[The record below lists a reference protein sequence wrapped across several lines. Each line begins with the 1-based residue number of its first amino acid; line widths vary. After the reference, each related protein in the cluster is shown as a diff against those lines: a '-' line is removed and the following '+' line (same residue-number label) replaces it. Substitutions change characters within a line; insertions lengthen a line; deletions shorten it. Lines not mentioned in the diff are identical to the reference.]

1 MTGLMSLILIF
12 PKFVTM
18 KQFIILLVLFFI
30 VSGVSAQKTLSL
42 KDATLGASSYLKP
55 EMPEQIKWRDARH
68 FVMVKDSVLLQL
80 EIQKKDQNKV
90 LSLAELN
97 AALKSSELKTVK
109 SFPKFSFI
117 DPSKI
122 WFHTANQLVILN
134 LDNKQV
140 IQNIEYPEDAE
151 NLDFCTTNSTLAYT
165 IKNNLFIAG
174 KAGIQQVT
182 NDQIQHIINGAT
194 VHRNEFGI
202 DKGTFWS
209 PTGNKLAFYRMD
221 ETMVGDYPLVDFMA
235 REAELVNIKYPM
247 AGMTSHQVKLG
258 VYDPAT
264 QQTIFLKTGEPLDHY
279 LTNICWSPDGKSIFI
294 QELNRGQNHLKLN
307 QYDAVTGDFIK
318 TILEETDSKYVEPL
332 LPILFSKVDPE
343 KFYYQSRRD
352 GWNHVYQCTVN
363 DGIVAQITKGDWEVT
378 ELTGFDADEKNML
391 FEATKES
398 PIERNFYQINLQSGK
413 TDKLTN
419 VSGTHLCIL
428 SPDQQNVA
436 DRWTS
441 TNVPGQLDLISIKKN
456 SKETIFEAVNTLKDF
471 DLGDNTVFTIKAADG
486 ATDLYCRMIK
496 PNNFD
501 PSKKYPVIVYVY
513 GGPHAQLV
521 NKTWQNDAR
530 WWQYYMASKG
540 YIAFTVDSRGSD
552 NRGKAFENAI
562 HRQLGVVETADQMKG
577 IDYLKSL
584 PYVDVNRIGVHGWS
598 YGGFMTLNLML
609 KHPET
614 FKVGVAGGPVVDW
627 SMYEVMYG
635 ERYMDTPQENPEGYK
650 NANML
655 NYADKLNGKLMIIH
669 GVQDQTVVMQ
679 QSIQFLKKCIDINK
693 QVDFFVYPTHEHN
706 VRGNDR
712 LHLMEKVSN
721 YFLDN
726 L

>member
-1 MTGLMSLILIF
+1 
-12 PKFVTM
+12 M
-18 KQFIILLVLFFI
+18 KQITILLILFFI
-30 VSGVSAQKTLSL
+30 VFGVSAQKTLSL

-55 EMPEQIKWRDARH
+55 EMPEQVKWRDARR
-68 FVMVKDSVLLQL
+68 FVMVKDSILFQQ
-80 EIQKKDQNKV
+80 EIQKNDQSKI
-90 LSLAELN
+90 LSLSELN
-97 AALKSSELKTVK
+97 TALNAGGMKAIK
-109 SFPKFSFI
+109 SFPVFSFI
-117 DPSKI
+117 NPSQI
-122 WFHTANQLVILN
+122 WFRGANQVVILN
-134 LDNKQV
+134 LDTKQV
-140 IQNIEYPEDAE
+140 NQNIQYPADAE

-165 IKNNLFIAG
+165 VNNNLFTIG
-174 KAGIQQVT
+174 TSGVQQIT
-182 NDQIQHIINGAT
+182 KDENLHIINGKS

-209 PTGNKLAFYRMD
+209 PAGNKLAFYHMD
-221 ETMVGDYPLVDFMA
+221 ETMVGDYPLVDYMT

-258 VYDPAT
+258 IYDLAT
-264 QQTIFLKTGEPLDHY
+264 KQTIYLKTGEPLDHY
-279 LTNICWSPDGKSIFI
+279 LTNICWSPDEKSIFI
-294 QELNRGQNHLKLN
+294 QELNREQNHMKLN
-307 QYDAVTGDFIK
+307 QYDVATGDLIK
-318 TILEETDSKYVEPL
+318 TVLEEQDDKYVEPVH
-332 LPILFSKVDPE
+332 PILFSKIDPE
-343 KFYYQSRRD
+343 KFYFQSRRD
-352 GWNHVYQCTVN
+352 GWNHVYEYNIRGELIT
-363 DGIVAQITKGDWEVT
+363 QITKGDWEVT
-378 ELTGFDADEKNML
+378 ELSGFDAKEENMF

-398 PIERNFYQINLQSGK
+398 PIERHFYRINIRSGK
-413 TDKLTN
+413 TDKLTADA
-419 VSGTHLCIL
+419 GTHSSIL
-428 SPDQQNVA
+428 SPDQQNII

-441 TNVPGQLDLISIKKN
+441 TNIPGQLDLISTKKD
-456 SKETIFEAVNTLKDF
+456 SKQILFEASNTLKDF
-471 DLGDNTVFTIKAADG
+471 DLGENTVFTIKAADG

-496 PNNFD
+496 PNKFD
-501 PSKKYPVIVYVY
+501 PTKKYPVIIYVY

-552 NRGKAFENAI
+552 NRGKAFENVI
-562 HRQLGVVETADQMKG
+562 HRQLGVIETADQMKG

-598 YGGFMTLNLML
+598 YGGFMTLNLKL
-609 KHPET
+609 KYPEI
-614 FKVGVAGGPVVDW
+614 FKVAVAGGPVVDW

-650 NANML
+650 NANMM
-655 NYADKLNGKLMIIH
+655 NYVDKLSGKLMIIH

-679 QSIQFLKKCIDINK
+679 QSMQFLKKCIDLDK

-712 LHLMEKVSN
+712 LHLMEKISN